1 MNSKKKI
8 VTLAGVSLVATAGVV
23 ASTNEVKAD
32 TTSDNAQAA
41 CEAFFLGGL
50 QRCDVIS
57 YYIKTEVPNFEVRYL
72 KASKPLNA
80 ALQFPFNGSILR
92 FGAAEPYCILFL

>member
-32 TTSDNAQAA
+32 TTIM
-41 CEAFFLGGL
+41 LRL
-50 QRCDVIS
+50 QQRHKQLTNKHKLRL
-57 YYIKTEVPNFEVRYL
+57 IKRKVMLIQP
-72 KASKPLNA
+72 AKPLAQLKHN
-80 ALQFPFNGSILR
+80 
-92 FGAAEPYCILFL
+92 

>member
-41 CEAFFLGGL
+41 ATS
-50 QRCDVIS
+50 QTADQQAQAKVDQ
-57 YYIKTEVPNFEVRYL
+57 
-72 KASKPLNA
+72 A
-80 ALQFPFNGSILR
+80 
-92 FGAAEPYCILFL
+92 

>member
-32 TTSDNAQAA
+32 TTSDNVQAAVKSQTADQQAQAKVDQA
-41 CEAFFLGGL
+41 
-50 QRCDVIS
+50 QSSVNS
-57 YYIKTEVPNFEVRYL
+57 
-72 KASKPLNA
+72 AS
-80 ALQFPFNGSILR
+80 
-92 FGAAEPYCILFL
+92 